1 MAHVFSPFQNLNMKR
16 AIESILPT
24 ARIEL
29 HVPQYVPCPADG
41 CGYDDVLGTAIDQN
55 CLICQGKGRIR
66 NEAVAVLM
74 VRVAWLD
81 HRQHG
86 VYMNM
91 PIGETADVELQ
102 ARLDDLYLFDKVR
115 SVEGAYI
122 LVDGKRLTIKS
133 LTPNRVQGLTS
144 LDVRCAI
151 TNQDVLGV

>member
-1 MAHVFSPFQNLNMKR
+1 MQVFSQFQNLTMR
-16 AIESILPT
+16 GSVEAILPT

-29 HVPQYVPCPADG
+29 HIPQYVDCPAEG
-41 CGYDDVLGTAIDQN
+41 CGYDGVLGTAIDQN
-55 CLICQGKGRIR
+55 CQICQGKGRIR

-81 HRQHG
+81 HQRHG

-91 PIGETADVELQ
+91 PTGETADVELQ
-102 ARLDDLYLFDKVR
+102 ARLEDFYLFERVR
-115 SVEGAYI
+115 STEGAYV

-144 LDVRCAI
+144 LDVRCAM